1 MGNIESG
8 SKGFIDEIIKHFA
21 GSMSQQKDIPSLTK
35 IGNALNA
42 PQTRS
47 VTADLNTAKGSL
59 VKSFTDAGGWKSI
72 QSGGMSTV
80 GEIGKNTL
88 KDLGPTN
95 LAGLGVSLA
104 GAAVGKA
111 DYGGGAN
118 KLLTGAGSLIGGP
131 AGIALQAAAV
141 ANSALGSTSGKTG
154 NLKKVVAPTGSGFM
168 GAEQQYNESKARDEN
183 KKTTLLG
190 NLFKKKK
197 VLSTSSNNE
206 RIQKNVNT
214 QTAIHKIG
222 EEHRKKSMASD
233 YNTAARDS
241 AYQNKMTGLDNKYT
255 ITAKLGTKLPDL
267 SKNVIPSGALHARKH
282 NLEIEGEITNK
293 GIPVISY
300 EEDGEIKQH
309 AEIEVNEIVLRK
321 EATEYLEELEEKYR
335 TSEDKKEKIQLAIE
349 AGKYF
354 TEELMENTNDNTG
367 LIEKV

>member
-1 MGNIESG
+1 
-8 SKGFIDEIIKHFA
+8 
-21 GSMSQQKDIPSLTK
+21 
-35 IGNALNA
+35 
-42 PQTRS
+42 
-47 VTADLNTAKGSL
+47 
-59 VKSFTDAGGWKSI
+59 
-72 QSGGMSTV
+72 MSTV

-88 KDLGPTN
+88 KDLGPMN
-95 LAGLGVSLA
+95 LAGLGISLA

-111 DYGGGAN
+111 DYGGGTN
-118 KLLTGAGSLIGGP
+118 KLLTGMGMLAGGP
-131 AGIALQAAAV
+131 VGMALQAGAV
-141 ANSALGSTSGKTG
+141 LNNALGSTSGKTG
-154 NLKKVVAPTGSGFM
+154 DLRNVVTQTGSGFV
-168 GAEQQYNESKARDEN
+168 GSGQQYNESKVRDEN

-190 NLFKKKK
+190 NLFGKRRT
-197 VLSTSSNNE
+197 LSTSSNNE

-214 QTAIHKIG
+214 QTAIHKVG

-241 AYQNKMTGLDNKYT
+241 AYQNKMSGHNNKYI
-255 ITAKLGTKLPDL
+255 ITAKLGAKLPDL

-300 EEDGEIKQH
+300 EEGGEIKQH

-321 EATEYLEELEEKYR
+321 EATEYLEGLEEKYR
-335 TSEDKKEKIQLAIE
+335 TSEDTKEKVQIAIE